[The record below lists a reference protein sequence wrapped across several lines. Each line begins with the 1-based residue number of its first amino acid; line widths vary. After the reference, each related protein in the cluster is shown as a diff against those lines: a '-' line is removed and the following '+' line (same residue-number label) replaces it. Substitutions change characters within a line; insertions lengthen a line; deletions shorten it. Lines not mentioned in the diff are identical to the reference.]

1 MDIKRQ
7 DSFGVFVS
15 RPTNYEIEVRKAN
28 ERFLEGQLLGYFGA
42 AVGVGRVLGLS
53 TEQLYSTLGLALMQA
68 GGIPLRSETNRC

>member
-28 ERFLEGQLLGYFGA
+28 ERINVYL
-42 AVGVGRVLGLS
+42 
-53 TEQLYSTLGLALMQA
+53 A
-68 GGIPLRSETNRC
+68 GGSRTVLVSRGVVGGLLIVISVVLLWLG

>member
-28 ERFLEGQLLGYFGA
+28 ERINVFL
-42 AVGVGRVLGLS
+42 
-53 TEQLYSTLGLALMQA
+53 A
-68 GGIPLRSETNRC
+68 GGSRLVLVSRGVVGGLLIVILVVLLWLG

>member
-28 ERFLEGQLLGYFGA
+28 KRINIYL
-42 AVGVGRVLGLS
+42 
-53 TEQLYSTLGLALMQA
+53 A
-68 GGIPLRSETNRC
+68 GGSRLVLVSRGIVGGFLIVILVVLWWLG